1 MFQKTKTR
9 FDRLEK
15 NPKIALEK
23 DWRLTGQGRKRENQL
38 QKFHCESI
46 SSHSPCLF
54 EGSKERESLR
64 LLDH

>member
-23 DWRLTGQGRKRENQL
+23 DWSLTGRKRENQL

-54 EGSKERESLR
+54 EVSKERETLH